1 MTLVGALAA
10 WVLARSAGVAH
21 ELLKVKLWVQGG
33 GSVHLRS
40 AGVRR
45 SGPRSCRRNLG
56 VRFRLIRAVSTRRPG
71 QSCIDPAFW
80 A

>member
-33 GSVHLRS
+33 GSDHLRS
-40 AGVRR
+40 EACAVLGREVAGGTLV
-45 SGPRSCRRNLG
+45 CVLG
-56 VRFRLIRAVSTRRPG
+56 
-71 QSCIDPAFW
+71 
-80 A
+80 

>member
-33 GSVHLRS
+33 GSDHLRS
-40 AGVRR
+40 RR
-45 SGPRSCRRNLG
+45 AP
-56 VRFRLIRAVSTRRPG
+56 
-71 QSCIDPAFW
+71 FW
-80 A
+80 AAKLQAEPWCAF

>member
-40 AGVRR
+40 PR

>member
-1 MTLVGALAA
+1 VTLVGALAA

-40 AGVRR
+40 A
-45 SGPRSCRRNLG
+45 
-56 VRFRLIRAVSTRRPG
+56 
-71 QSCIDPAFW
+71 FW
-80 A
+80 AAKLQAEPWCAF